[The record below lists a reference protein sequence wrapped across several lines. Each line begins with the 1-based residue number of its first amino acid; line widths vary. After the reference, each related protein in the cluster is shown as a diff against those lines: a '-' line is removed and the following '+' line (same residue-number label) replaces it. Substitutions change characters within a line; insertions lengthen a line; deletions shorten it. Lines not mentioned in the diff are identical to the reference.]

1 MKLQELLDARQLRIR
16 TLYSVD
22 GAPEREVNWTYT
34 TDLLDPGRYLSRGQL
49 VMTGMVWRRNPGDSD
64 AFVGRVANA
73 GAIALFAGE
82 GLLGY
87 VPDDVVAACH
97 RHRLPLFSVPAEV
110 SFASIT
116 AFVSDALASKR
127 VDHLA
132 AGLIRQRDLLTDVY
146 RGQMLDE
153 LITRSADDL
162 GRAVWVITASGRQV
176 VLSPTPLSQNETAAL
191 LHEAISSDQSPFTF
205 ADSRGEPIS
214 ALMITGT
221 GEHQATGWFLVVSGD
236 WRQWHPT
243 VLDTVRELA
252 AVVGLY
258 RVQHR
263 GSLRDSTNASANRLV
278 QLIAGDHE
286 GPELAVYRR
295 HAGMEDSDQFY
306 VLAGAFDRNSR
317 DDLQDLAF
325 WVLAD
330 AAEHVPGT
338 IVATEAE
345 EHVIVILPAKSI
357 DAPPYVGAEPVQV
370 FTKALTLLATTCTEL
385 GTLQVGIS
393 ASAGSHQLGGALRIA
408 RYCLQ
413 LAAAETEPTTSLV
426 IRDSTSTMSSTMLL
440 AAVPDPLRRVF
451 VDSIMKDLIAHDAR
465 YRGELV
471 ATLRTFLDCD
481 CSWVRTAEAM
491 HLHVNSL
498 RYRIARVEKITNKD
512 LSNNADRTDLYLA
525 LKLM

>member
-16 TLYSVD
+16 TLYSVE
-22 GAPEREVNWTYT
+22 GAHEREVNWTYT
-34 TDLLDPGRYLSRGQL
+34 TDLLDPGRYLSHGQL
-49 VMTGMVWRRNPGDSD
+49 VMTGMVWRRNPRDSD
-64 AFVGRVANA
+64 AFVERVANA

-97 RHRLPLFSVPAEV
+97 RYRLPLFSVPTEV

-153 LITRSADDL
+153 LITRSANDL

-176 VLSPTPLSQNETAAL
+176 VLSPAPLSQNETAAL
-191 LHEAISSDQSPFTF
+191 LHEAVSSEQSPFTF
-205 ADSRGEPIS
+205 AGSRSEPMS
-214 ALMITGT
+214 VFLITGT
-221 GEHQATGWFLVVSGD
+221 GEHQATSWFLVVSGD

-243 VLDTVRELA
+243 VLDTVQELA

-295 HAGMEDSDQFY
+295 HAGMEASDQFY
-306 VLAGAFDRNSR
+306 VLVAAFDRNTR
-317 DDLQDLAF
+317 DLQDLAF

-345 EHVIVILPAKSI
+345 KHVIVILPAKSI

-370 FTKALTLLATTCTEL
+370 FTKALTLLAINFTDL

-393 ASAGSHQLGGALRIA
+393 ASADSHQLGGALRIA

-465 YRGELV
+465 SRGELV

-481 CSWVRTAEAM
+481 CSWVRTAETM

-512 LSNNADRTDLYLA
+512 LSNHADRTDLYLA